1 MMPATVSGLE
11 PAANPK
17 KPPLPA
23 QGYTF
28 PTHSVNIGSQENQ
41 EKPGI
46 DKYVALVHS
55 CEKS

>member
-17 KPPLPA
+17 KLPLPPR
-23 QGYTF
+23 GYTL
-28 PTHSVNIGSQENQ
+28 PNYSVNIENQENQ

-46 DKYVALVHS
+46 DKYIALVHS